1 MKQCKKKQPNE
12 TEIAL
17 RREETAHKQEYLSY
31 KRPENERKCVFP
43 LVSQPSL
50 PDARAFLIYDR
61 GAEAAGGDAG
71 CCAVEGC
78 MAKRN

>member
-17 RREETAHKQEYLSY
+17 RREETAHKREYLSY

-50 PDARAFLIYDR
+50 PDARAFLIYK
-61 GAEAAGGDAG
+61 AENDQPSTEEETRYANHVQPA
-71 CCAVEGC
+71 
-78 MAKRN
+78 R